1 VIQLTPYSGAS
12 RSAPTKGA
20 SIAPL
25 QIQEFSRVG
34 IAHRMEV
41 GIAHRMEVG
50 IAHPTFFNALNN
62 RIEYDKSIQTSWVKR
77 YVLGVQAD

>member
-1 VIQLTPYSGAS
+1 
-12 RSAPTKGA
+12 
-20 SIAPL
+20 
-25 QIQEFSRVG
+25 
-34 IAHRMEV
+34 
-41 GIAHRMEVG
+41 VG